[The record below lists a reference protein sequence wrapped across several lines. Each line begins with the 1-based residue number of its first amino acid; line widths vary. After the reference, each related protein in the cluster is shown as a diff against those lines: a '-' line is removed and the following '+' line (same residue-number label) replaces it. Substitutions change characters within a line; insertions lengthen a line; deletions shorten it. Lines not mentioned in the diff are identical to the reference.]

1 MNTDGYLGY
10 WSALEPALP
19 QPTLNR
25 CPLMR
30 RVWELMMGNNSTG
43 RK

>member
-10 WSALEPALP
+10 WQGSEPVAP

-25 CPLMR
+25 CPCMR
-30 RVWELMMGNNSTG
+30 LVWALLVREEK
-43 RK
+43 R